1 MVLIDIY
8 NNSAY
13 LSDEEMDMNTIV
25 RMANQC
31 FSVVNSKVGT
41 NLPFF
46 TEENYNTTS
55 YDAVTDSWQFRLVEP
70 YMTWAILNND
80 GAENALLDDHYQ
92 RFLDALN
99 DFKNSGLDDI
109 KMTTTDEDG
118 NEVPTGYEGNAF
130 KNKTAKVAH
139 NDVYVNPW
147 FGRWY

>member
-1 MVLIDIY
+1 MQLIDIY

-13 LSDEEMDMNTIV
+13 ISDEEMEMNRIV
-25 RMANQC
+25 SIANQC

-46 TEENYNTTS
+46 TDENYNTVN
-55 YDAVTDSWQFRLVEP
+55 YDAVSDSWQYRLVEP

-80 GAENALLDDHYQ
+80 GAENGLLDDHYQ

-109 KMTTTDEDG
+109 KMTDGDG
-118 NEVPTGYEGNAF
+118 NPTGYEGNAF
-130 KNKTAKVAH
+130 KNKNAKVVH
-139 NDVYVNPW
+139 NNICVNPW
-147 FGRWY
+147 FGRWS